1 MAQRLLV
8 ASNAAEAL
16 RRNIVEEQQ
25 LYNQFLNA
33 VRTIMQPIQSAIA
46 IVQVYPPILHA
57 TFKHSYVAFRWPLYA
72 VPSLQLQPSCCHC
85 GRVIMLMPHI
95 ALAAC
100 LIERI

>member
-46 IVQVYPPILHA
+46 IVQVHPPPPSFCMQLSSTHMW
-57 TFKHSYVAFRWPLYA
+57 HSGSHFMQ
-72 VPSLQLQPSCCHC
+72 SSCCNCTHL
-85 GRVIMLMPHI
+85 VTTV
-95 ALAAC
+95 AV
-100 LIERI
+100 

>member
-46 IVQVYPPILHA
+46 IVQVHPPFSCNLQAHHMW
-57 TFKHSYVAFRWPLYA
+57 HSNGHFM
-72 VPSLQLQPSCCHC
+72 QFSCCYRTHL
-85 GRVIMLMPHI
+85 V
-95 ALAAC
+95 ATVAV
-100 LIERI
+100 